1 MKPRAALWRFLIA
14 VVVSILLL
22 IVISNEIRQPTGAA
36 THTYKAEFTDVSG
49 LGDGADVRVRGVRV
63 GKVQSIELT
72 RSDDSRSIA
81 TVRFTLDQRFSIVPA
96 SRLAVKYQALTGL
109 RYVDVHDPA
118 EGSSVANRVTDVP
131 TTMTQPSF
139 DITLLFN
146 GLQPVLATLSPDDIN
161 RFTDNATAFLEGDG
175 EGLGPM
181 LDSIRKLTAFV
192 SDRQQVVATL
202 VRNLATLA
210 DGVKGHSQYLTQILD
225 EFDLPVS
232 QALSVLDEFR
242 KSQLS
247 GADFTRAALRLL
259 AAAGIRPGVDVN
271 KALDRALENV
281 YRSLEALKRTPVIM
295 DNIPPPPEDGA
306 PVACSQGRA
315 QLPEM
320 MDVLLNGQRVVLCK
334 K

>member
-1 MKPRAALWRFLIA
+1 
-14 VVVSILLL
+14 
-22 IVISNEIRQPTGAA
+22 
-36 THTYKAEFTDVSG
+36 
-49 LGDGADVRVRGVRV
+49 
-63 GKVQSIELT
+63 
-72 RSDDSRSIA
+72 
-81 TVRFTLDQRFSIVPA
+81 
-96 SRLAVKYQALTGL
+96 
-109 RYVDVHDPA
+109 
-118 EGSSVANRVTDVP
+118 
-131 TTMTQPSF
+131 
-139 DITLLFN
+139 
-146 GLQPVLATLSPDDIN
+146 
-161 RFTDNATAFLEGDG
+161 
-175 EGLGPM
+175 
-181 LDSIRKLTAFV
+181 
-192 SDRQQVVATL
+192 VATL